1 MVREWNGI
9 GEAPWAKLR
18 RNLGISLSPW
28 SSKNP
33 DNFTARTRAIYGRV
47 YVTVAELL
55 SLQLTFFPHDENI
68 SGKRRLLYVFRSNM
82 LLNRVIVLY
91 YFVAEL
97 TVCTCTR
104 VQISFRTRAPA
115 VLFPCAT
122 CPALSCQ
129 RYKFLCALRL
139 RSTFTSIVHRFH
151 LRVKKDYFSRKVF
164 SFLHFNV
171 TTNLVYY
178 WLHFTEHMCILYCVP
193 YTIVKYWTIYEIY
206 FIVTIILFFV
216 GDLIQ
221 KKGWYLLFKR
231 LYDTQSYFSLN
242 YIHRLF
248 KTHVYVLLRNK
259 KILFS

>member
-1 MVREWNGI
+1 M
-9 GEAPWAKLR
+9 R

-97 TVCTCTR
+97 TACTCTR

-115 VLFPCAT
+115 VLFSCAT

-139 RSTFTSIVHRFH
+139 RSTFTSIASFSLKRI
-151 LRVKKDYFSRKVF
+151 KKDYFSRKVS
-164 SFLHFNV
+164 SFLHFDV

-178 WLHFTEHMCILYCVP
+178 WLHFTEHMCILYCVS
-193 YTIVKYWTIYEIY
+193 YTIVKYSTIYEIY
-206 FIVTIILFFV
+206 FIVTIILFFCWWSYS
-216 GDLIQ
+216 
-221 KKGWYLLFKR
+221 KKRMIF
-231 LYDTQSYFSLN
+231 TF
-242 YIHRLF
+242 
-248 KTHVYVLLRNK
+248 
-259 KILFS
+259 